1 MSQTSPS
8 LDEIVDEAPPHPID
22 IVRDILGEVGSLPRL
37 MEIDYLAR
45 EPGLLDIMRGLA
57 ALPDGDRQVLRDY
70 LARHSHKRLGLRQLP
85 TGAVV
90 LAFTDRT
97 PLAETAQA

>member
-8 LDEIVDEAPPHPID
+8 LDEIEDEAPPHPID
-22 IVRDILGEVGSLPRL
+22 IVRDILGELGSLPRL

-57 ALPDGDRQVLRDY
+57 ALGDGERRLLRDY
-70 LARHSHKRLGLRQLP
+70 LARHGNKRLDVRELP
-85 TGAVV
+85 TGALV
-90 LAFTDRT
+90 LEFADRAS
-97 PLAETAQA
+97 LSESAQA